1 MMITSNVEIGPN
13 VDAYRFGFNA
23 LAEARDIV
31 RRVVQPTPQIEWP
44 LLAQRTGAQV
54 WVKHENHLPTGAFKM
69 RGGLVL
75 AHALLAGRHGPVPS
89 GVITATVGNH
99 GLSQAFAGR
108 RAGLQVTIVVPEN
121 NNPEKNAAIKALGA
135 ELIEAGHDFSAA
147 YEIAQGLARERR
159 LHLIEPFHPD
169 LVRGVATWAYEF
181 FEAVQEV
188 DTVYVPIGLGS
199 GICGLIRTR
208 DLFGLKTRI
217 VGVVSS
223 HAAAYALSFEAG
235 KVVSTQTAQTIADG
249 VAVRVPRADALEII
263 RRGADR
269 IVTVSDDEVRLAMR
283 AYHEDTHNLAE
294 GAAATPLAALL
305 QERARMGGQRVG
317 LVMTGANIS
326 RPLLAQVLSA
336 T

>member
-1 MMITSNVEIGPN
+1 MTVSDGDVGTNAG
-13 VDAYRFGFNA
+13 AYRFDFNA

-31 RRVVQPTPQIEWP
+31 HRVIQPTPQIEWP
-44 LLAQRTGAQV
+44 LLARRTGAEV

-75 AHALLAGRHGPVPS
+75 AHALQAGRHGPVPS

-108 RAGLQVTIVVPEN
+108 RAGFKVTIVVPEN

-147 YEIAQGLARERR
+147 YEIAQGIARERA

-181 FEAVQEV
+181 FNAVREV
-188 DTVYVPIGLGS
+188 DAVYVPIGLGS

-208 DLFGLKTRI
+208 DLLGLKTKVI
-217 VGVVSS
+217 GVVSS
-223 HAAAYALSFEAG
+223 HASAYALSFAAG
-235 KVVSTQTAQTIADG
+235 RVVTTQSARTIADG
-249 VAVRVPRADALEII
+249 VAVRVPRADALDII
-263 RRGADR
+263 RQGAER
-269 IVTVSDDEVRLAMR
+269 IVEVSDDEVRQAMR

-305 QERARMGGQRVG
+305 QERERMRGQRIG
-317 LVMTGANIS
+317 LVMTGANIA
-326 RPLLAQVLSA
+326 RPLLAEVLSA
-336 T
+336 A